1 MTRSASPHQS
11 LQTHAGVPQ
20 FCDGCHHAGGG
31 GRHIE
36 RRWVSTAALAEYV
49 GLATTDGAR
58 DWAYQHGIVPSRFSG
73 RSLRWDLRDVDR
85 VLHESKSRRSAA

>member
-1 MTRSASPHQS
+1 MSRSLPHQPLPAS
-11 LQTHAGVPQ
+11 AGVPQ
-20 FCDGCHHAGGG
+20 FCEGCHQTNRG

-36 RRWVSTAALAEYV
+36 RRWVSTAVLCEYV

-58 DWAYQHGIVPSRFSG
+58 DWAYQHGIVPVRFSG

-85 VLHESKSRRSAA
+85 VLHDSKVGASAA